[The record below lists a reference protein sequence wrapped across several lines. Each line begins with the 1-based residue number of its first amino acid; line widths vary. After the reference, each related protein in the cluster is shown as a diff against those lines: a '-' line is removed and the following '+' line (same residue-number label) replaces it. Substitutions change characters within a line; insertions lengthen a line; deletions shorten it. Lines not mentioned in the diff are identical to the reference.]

1 MAQAVKL
8 YIKDTNDFLNKPHS
22 LPKLPG
28 IIICTVDIVY
38 PNIPPTECLSAL
50 RKWLDNWMKKYISS
64 DMLGNLAEVVPKN
77 NIFKFGKKK
86 KKTLKQ
92 IKETAI
98 GMNWNMVELK
108 DEILWKAEFKPY
120 VY

>member
-1 MAQAVKL
+1 
-8 YIKDTNDFLNKPHS
+8 
-22 LPKLPG
+22 
-28 IIICTVDIVY
+28 
-38 PNIPPTECLSAL
+38 
-50 RKWLDNWMKKYISS
+50 
-64 DMLGNLAEVVPKN
+64 MLGNLAEVVPKN

-108 DEILWKAEFKPY
+108 DEIL
-120 VY
+120 